1 MMRNFAMRVFPLD
14 SSLEPVFW
22 EYVNRDVPCYYHFI
36 VDLKHDSSSTKIWLA
51 FDEQE
56 KLSGLMMVYRNAI
69 ATLRGSS
76 DAVKLLLEKLDLEK
90 AEIQVP
96 IEYKDL
102 VIKRFKK
109 IGYSTD
115 LILMVLRKGEEKV
128 QITHPLMRP
137 TAEYAEEI
145 ADLMRS
151 GDPDWWGDVSAERI
165 AKRLDNWLCLGV
177 KDDGKLVSF
186 AAATLDEVGGIIA
199 PVVTSEEYRNRGYAT
214 SIVSALVERI
224 LQKTEL
230 ALLFAEKSNPA
241 AVRVYSKVGFKPY
254 KEFFAARVAQ

>member
-1 MMRNFAMRVFPLD
+1 MRVFPLN

-22 EYVNRDVPCYYHFI
+22 EHVNRDVPSYYHFI

-51 FDEQE
+51 LNKQE
-56 KLSGLMMVYRNAI
+56 KISGLMMVYRSMI
-69 ATLRGSS
+69 VSLRGNS
-76 DAVKLLLEKLDLEK
+76 DAVKLLLEKIDLEK

-96 IEYKDL
+96 IEHKDL

-109 IGYSTD
+109 IGYSTE

-128 QITHPLMRP
+128 QIKHPLVRP
-137 TAEYAEEI
+137 TVDDAEEM
-145 ADLMRS
+145 AALMRS
-151 GDPDWWGDVSAERI
+151 GDPDWWGDASAERI

-177 KDDGKLVSF
+177 KFDGKLVSF

-199 PVVTSEEYRNRGYAT
+199 PVVTDAGYRNRGYAT
-214 SIVSALVERI
+214 STVSSLVERI

-230 ALLFAEKSNPA
+230 ALIFAKKSNQSA
-241 AVRVYSKVGFKPY
+241 NRVYTKVGFKPY
-254 KEFFAARVAQ
+254 KEFFVARVAS